1 VCAGDAVVAGP
12 PQPRRKRSLWKR
24 FRRATREP
32 RNAVLARGIAGVA
45 HAVGALPA
53 PAGLA
58 LGRALGR
65 GAHALLGTPRRLAR
79 EHVAIA
85 FPELDADARGRL
97 VRATFEHAG
106 ESFAE
111 LGLWRKLSRQPDYVE
126 IENLAALDDALAGG
140 RGALAITG
148 HVGNWELL
156 AATVSSRG
164 YGVSVVARRV
174 HDERFNSL
182 ITRFR
187 GDRGMEILLRDAPDF
202 LAQVREAL
210 GRNRIVALL
219 VDQDSRGAGVF
230 VPFFG
235 RPARTPPGAAV
246 LALRTR
252 APVVTVFIRR
262 RPTGGHRISFERFP
276 VDAGAGKGQIIELT
290 ARFTAAIEAAI
301 RRAPAEW
308 VWWHER
314 WRRQP
319 QG

>member
-1 VCAGDAVVAGP
+1 VRASDAVVAGP
-12 PQPRRKRSLWKR
+12 TRERQRRSLWKR

-32 RNAVLARGIAGVA
+32 RNALLARGIANVARAIGV
-45 HAVGALPA
+45 LPA

-79 EHVAIA
+79 THVAVA
-85 FPELDADARGRL
+85 FPDLDEAARARL
-97 VRATFEHAG
+97 VRSTFEHAG
-106 ESFAE
+106 QSFAE
-111 LGLWRKLSRQPDYVE
+111 LGLWRKLGRQPGYIE

-156 AATVSSRG
+156 AATVAAR
-164 YGVSVVARRV
+164 YGLSVVARRV

-187 GDRGMEILLRDAPDF
+187 GDRGMEVLLRDAPDF
-202 LAQVREAL
+202 LAQVRDAL

-219 VDQDSRGAGVF
+219 MDQDSRGAGVF

-246 LALRTR
+246 LALRTH

-262 RPTGGHRISFERFP
+262 RPAGGHLISFERFP
-276 VDAGAGKGQIIELT
+276 VEPGAGKGQIVELT

-319 QG
+319 EG

>member
-1 VCAGDAVVAGP
+1 VRASDAVVAGP
-12 PQPRRKRSLWKR
+12 TRERQRRSLWKR

-32 RNAVLARGIAGVA
+32 RNALLARGIANVARAIGV
-45 HAVGALPA
+45 LPA

-79 EHVAIA
+79 THVAVA
-85 FPELDADARGRL
+85 FPELDEAARARL
-97 VRATFEHAG
+97 VRSTFEHAG
-106 ESFAE
+106 QSFAE
-111 LGLWRKLSRQPDYVE
+111 LGLWRKLGRQPGYIE

-156 AATVSSRG
+156 AATVAAR
-164 YGVSVVARRV
+164 YGLSVVARRV

-187 GDRGMEILLRDAPDF
+187 GDRGMEVLLRDAPDF
-202 LAQVREAL
+202 LAQVRDAL

-219 VDQDSRGAGVF
+219 MDQDSRGAGVF

-246 LALRTR
+246 LALRTH

-262 RPTGGHRISFERFP
+262 RPAGGHLISFERFP
-276 VDAGAGKGQIIELT
+276 VEPGAGKGQIVELT

-319 QG
+319 EG

>member
-1 VCAGDAVVAGP
+1 
-12 PQPRRKRSLWKR
+12 
-24 FRRATREP
+24 
-32 RNAVLARGIAGVA
+32 
-45 HAVGALPA
+45 VGALPA

-85 FPELDADARGRL
+85 FPELDADARRRL

-111 LGLWRKLSRQPDYVE
+111 LGLWRKLGRQPDYVE
-126 IENLAALDDALAGG
+126 IENLAALDGALAGG

-156 AATVSSRG
+156 AGTVSSRG
-164 YGVSVVARRV
+164 YGLSVVARRV

-202 LAQVREAL
+202 LAQVRDAL

-219 VDQDSRGAGVF
+219 MDQDSRGAGVF

-262 RPTGGHRISFERFP
+262 RPTGGHLISFERFP
-276 VDAGAGKGQIIELT
+276 VDAGAGKGQITELT

-319 QG
+319 EG

>member
-1 VCAGDAVVAGP
+1 VRASDAVVAEP
-12 PQPRRKRSLWKR
+12 TRERQRRSLWKR

-32 RNAVLARGIAGVA
+32 RNALLARGIANVARAIGV
-45 HAVGALPA
+45 LPA
-53 PAGLA
+53 PTGLA

-79 EHVAIA
+79 THVAVA
-85 FPELDADARGRL
+85 FPELDEAARARL
-97 VRATFEHAG
+97 VRSTFEHAG
-106 ESFAE
+106 QSFAE
-111 LGLWRKLSRQPDYVE
+111 LGLWRKLGRQPGYIE

-156 AATVSSRG
+156 AATVAARG
-164 YGVSVVARRV
+164 YGLSVVARRV

-187 GDRGMEILLRDAPDF
+187 GDRGMEVLLRDAPDF
-202 LAQVREAL
+202 LAQVRDAL

-219 VDQDSRGAGVF
+219 MDQDSRGAGVF

-246 LALRTR
+246 LALRTH

-262 RPTGGHRISFERFP
+262 RPAGGHLISFERFP
-276 VDAGAGKGQIIELT
+276 VEPGAGKGQIVDLT

-314 WRRQP
+314 WRRQ
-319 QG
+319 QEG